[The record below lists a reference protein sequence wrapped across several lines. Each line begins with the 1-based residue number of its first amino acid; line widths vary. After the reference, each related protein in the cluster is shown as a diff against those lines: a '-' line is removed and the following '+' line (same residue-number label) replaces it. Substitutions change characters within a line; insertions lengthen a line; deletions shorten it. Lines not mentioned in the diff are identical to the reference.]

1 MIDYEDDYKNAFE
14 DDRPRVFKLVTGEEI
29 IATVIKTDDYYFI
42 IEVPLEIRYNSIKQS
57 LYLTKWMFGAD
68 YSKVMTLSGTSIV
81 SVSTPED
88 VVSENYAE
96 YRRRLV
102 EGILDEDEEDD
113 DETEEEY
120 EQINIETDDDTPTY
134 H

>member
-1 MIDYEDDYKNAFE
+1 MSRELEDYGEEFH

-29 IATVIKTDDYYFI
+29 VTTVIRTDDHYFI

-57 LYLTKWMFGAD
+57 MFLTKWMFGAD
-68 YSKVMTLSGTSIV
+68 YSKVMTLAGASIV

-88 VVSENYAE
+88 IVSENYVE
-96 YRRRLV
+96 YRRQLI
-102 EGILDEDEEDD
+102 ESMLEED
-113 DETEEEY
+113 TKEEY
-120 EQINIETDDDTPTY
+120 AQINIETDEDTPTF

>member
-1 MIDYEDDYKNAFE
+1 MTKLEDFGEAYE

-29 IATVIKTDDYYFI
+29 VTTVVRTDDMYFI
-42 IEVPLEIRYNSIKQS
+42 IEVPLEIRYNSIKGS
-57 LYLTKWMFGAD
+57 MFLTKWMFGAD

-88 VVSENYAE
+88 IVTENYFE
-96 YRRRLV
+96 YRRQLI
-102 EGILDEDEEDD
+102 EGIIDKEEDD
-113 DETEEEY
+113 
-120 EQINIETDDDTPTY
+120 QVNIETDQDNPTF

>member
-1 MIDYEDDYKNAFE
+1 MTKLEDFGEAYE

-29 IATVIKTDDYYFI
+29 VTTVVRTDDMYFI
-42 IEVPLEIRYNSIKQS
+42 IEVPLEIRYNSIKGS
-57 LYLTKWMFGAD
+57 MFLTKWMFGAD

-88 VVSENYAE
+88 IVTENYFE
-96 YRRRLV
+96 YRRQLI
-102 EGILDEDEEDD
+102 EGIIDKEEDD
-113 DETEEEY
+113 
-120 EQINIETDDDTPTY
+120 QVNIETDQDTPTL